1 MLMLDVGWWMLD
13 VRCWMLDGGRWML
26 DLKCWVLGVGDW
38 KHGPQ
43 KYPDFAPAHPEK
55 IKSKNRI
62 W

>member
-43 KYPDFAPAHPEK
+43 KYPDFAPAHTPKKK
-55 IKSKNRI
+55 I
-62 W
+62 